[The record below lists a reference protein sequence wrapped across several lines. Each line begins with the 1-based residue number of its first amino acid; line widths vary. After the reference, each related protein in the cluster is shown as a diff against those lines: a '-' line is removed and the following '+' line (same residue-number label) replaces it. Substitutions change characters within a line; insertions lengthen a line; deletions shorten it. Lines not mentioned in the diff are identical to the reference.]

1 MTDQEFDV
9 LDELYFVY
17 SFEHVKNELE
27 WETESLKIVLKILVE
42 KGWVKCFKNV
52 HEELPKEEVEFDSN
66 YDLYFYLASK
76 AGLFA
81 HNER

>member
-17 SFEHVKNELE
+17 SYDHVKSELG
-27 WETESLKIVLKILVE
+27 WEDGLLKKVLSDLLE
-42 KGWVKCFKNV
+42 KGWVKCFKSV
-52 HEELPKEEVEFDSN
+52 HEELLPEELEFDHDYN
-66 YDLYFYLASK
+66 KYLYLATK

-81 HNER
+81 HNGR